1 MTELH
6 SYAVYLHPGAQEV
19 LGDLIKTF
27 LSEGPHGSYL
37 LCREIDTGGAF
48 CELQLG
54 GTDAEGKPRECELMV
69 PTAMIR
75 LVISTAAAEFEFGF
89 G

>member
-1 MTELH
+1 MSELH
-6 SYAVYLHPGAQEV
+6 SYAVYFHPGALEV
-19 LGDLIKTF
+19 LGELIKPD
-27 LSEGPHGSYL
+27 LPEGPHGPDL

-48 CELQLG
+48 CELELG

-69 PTAMIR
+69 PTGMIR
-75 LVISTAAAEFEFGF
+75 LVISTTAAEFEFGF